1 MKFKH
6 VSIIAIFVA
15 TLLFPSTLLAWCLIR
30 DTDSTSS
37 GCGSATLYT
46 QNCCNG
52 NPRMW
57 IAGYMDYHITNTTSA
72 NHITQLRTGINQW
85 TNLEMSS
92 FEFRYIGLTGEDT
105 ITSDNTNII
114 NIDPAFATNYGLVG
128 QGILAISTT
137 WTTGDGTSSYRA
149 IESDIAFNGQE
160 FTWWDGSSGATD
172 TAAVMA
178 HEAGHSAGL
187 SHAGAVCRESGS
199 EGCGAEVSKATMYW
213 NYSAGQPTNKA
224 SLELDDAAALIS
236 AYPTSTFRVQV
247 VNASGDG
254 MPGAT
259 VTLLD
264 AAAPVNG
271 DDRFKGGLVYGDVT
285 NSVTLMGDKASS
297 LSYINQTPFN
307 LTDISGFTNFIHP
320 TSRTFRITATASGIT
335 RTLSHTVANSTSTL
349 AVTLEDRLAPVV
361 VSFSPANGSTNASQN
376 VAIRAEFN
384 ETMDAAT
391 ITPLTFTNSQGL
403 SGTVSYDATSHI
415 ASFTPTSS
423 LSPLTTYTFTLTT
436 GVQDISGNALASPV
450 VWSFTTQ
457 DSSSSSSGGCFIE
470 VVEEK

>member
-1 MKFKH
+1 MKFNQFA
-6 VSIIAIFVA
+6 IIAVIVA
-15 TLLFPSTLLAWCLIR
+15 VLMFPSSLLAWCLIR

-46 QNCCNG
+46 QNCCSG
-52 NPRMW
+52 NPRTWM
-57 IAGYMDYHITNTTSA
+57 AGYMNYYITNTTSA
-72 NHITQLRTGINQW
+72 GLINQLQTGINQW

-92 FEFRYIGLTGEDT
+92 FEFRYIGLTGKDT
-105 ITSDNTNII
+105 VTSDNTNII

-137 WTTGDGTSSYRA
+137 WTSGNGTTSYRA

-160 FTWWDGSSGATD
+160 FTWWDGTSGATD
-172 TAAVMA
+172 TAAVMT

-187 SHAGAVCRESGS
+187 SHAGAACRNSGS
-199 EGCGAEVSKATMYW
+199 EGCGAEVPSATMYFT
-213 NYSAGQPTNKA
+213 YSSGQA

-247 VNASGDG
+247 VNPSGDP
-254 MPGAT
+254 MPGVT
-259 VTLLD
+259 VMLLD

-271 DDRFKGGLVYGDVT
+271 TDRFVGGRVFGDVT
-285 NSVTLMGDKASS
+285 SSTTLMGNKASS

-307 LTDISGFTNFIHP
+307 LTDMSGYTNFIHP
-320 TSRTFRITATASGIT
+320 SHRNIRITATAGGIS
-335 RTLSHTVANSTSTL
+335 RTVSHTVANNTSTL
-349 AVTLEDRLAPVV
+349 AMTLEDRLGPVV
-361 VSFSPANGSTNASQN
+361 VSFSPANGATGAPLNG
-376 VAIRAEFN
+376 AIRAEFN
-384 ETMDAAT
+384 EAINAST

-415 ASFTPTSS
+415 ASFTPASS

-470 VVEEK
+470 VVGEK